1 MNSVYVFYRKV
12 GESYEVRVENY
23 TAEPAIVD
31 FEVWSSLLR
40 EYGRNINGQTSLSGS
55 IVMNA
60 EDLVGIV

>member
-12 GESYEVRVENY
+12 GANYEVRVENY
-23 TAEPAIVD
+23 AAEPALVD